1 VEVGED
7 LSHLGHVIQ
16 GKNEL
21 PFEAFQKLCQFVKIF
36 GAEIEFVKLLVPIRR
51 VEIEESFWPVASS
64 ENLLVGQTLDLRTL
78 QPLMRS
84 FQNLWNA
91 FRVVVRLL
99 LNRQFRVLVYDIS
112 AKCVLLKIKE
122 TSSPLYVG
130 QRFGVLGLVE
140 IKPLPADNR
149 VFQIAEELFVV
160 ELTDAEEID
169 NVMAQI
175 IDDFHIRWFFVKEDL
190 AASEERFDIG
200 LVFGNERNDSLG
212 QAVLAADIGQWAD
225 HNLLRLMIKQPLY
238 LYVES
243 DQS

>member
-1 VEVGED
+1 M
-7 LSHLGHVIQ
+7 
-16 GKNEL
+16 
-21 PFEAFQKLCQFVKIF
+21 P
-36 GAEIEFVKLLVPIRR
+36 
-51 VEIEESFWPVASS
+51 
-64 ENLLVGQTLDLRTL
+64 
-78 QPLMRS
+78 
-84 FQNLWNA
+84 
-91 FRVVVRLL
+91 
-99 LNRQFRVLVYDIS
+99 DIS

-122 TSSPLYVG
+122 TGSPLYVG